1 MYKRT
6 ETRPIKVGNVQIGG
20 QNKVIIQ
27 SMTNTKTKDVAST
40 VKQILELEKAGCEII
55 RVACLDME
63 DAKAIKDIKEQIHIP
78 IVADIHFDYK
88 IAICAIEAGV
98 DKVRINPGNIGSKE
112 KVKAVVDKCKEY
124 NVPIRIGVNA
134 GSLEKDLL
142 E

>member
-1 MYKRT
+1 
-6 ETRPIKVGNVQIGG
+6 
-20 QNKVIIQ
+20 
-27 SMTNTKTKDVAST
+27 
-40 VKQILELEKAGCEII
+40 
-55 RVACLDME
+55 ME

-98 DKVRINPGNIGSKE
+98 DKVRLIPEIIGGKE

-142 E
+142 AKYGGKPTAKAMVESAKRHVQILEN

>member
-63 DAKAIKDIKEQIHIP
+63 DAKAIKDIKEQIFFQGSSINSYSYRN
-78 IVADIHFDYK
+78 IVFFAF
-88 IAICAIEAGV
+88 
-98 DKVRINPGNIGSKE
+98 GNNRGWNSF
-112 KVKAVVDKCKEY
+112 
-124 NVPIRIGVNA
+124 
-134 GSLEKDLL
+134 
-142 E
+142 